1 MAKQNMSKKGKE
13 RFNKKKPPKGEQK
26 RRQTPSYGG
35 PAAPRLVVKKKKGE
49 HRDRG
54 ERKKKGPRAGGEAL
68 PLGFSDS
75 SQSVLLVGEG
85 NLSFAR
91 ALLRLRQ
98 GQGANLVATTFDD
111 EQTLL
116 EARSE
121 SAVCAT
127 QLSRRP
133 FSARRSTR
141 RARPSW
147 RSCRLQASRWATA

>member
-54 ERKKKGPRAGGEAL
+54 ERKKKGSRAGGEAL
-68 PLGFSDS
+68 PLGFSD

-111 EQTLL
+111 QQTLL

-121 SAVCAT
+121 SAVSAR
-127 QLSRRP
+127 QLSCHP